1 MKLVSVINY
10 EKNAYMWIATF
21 SEYSKQHPI
30 YNVLFGDGTPTYIDN
45 GDIIKRRKF
54 RGLNEGWDKCNKDTR
69 EKLTYYLLYGD
80 STNINVN
87 LDAYKKV
94 FKV

>member
-1 MKLVSVINY
+1 MKLVSVNNY
-10 EKNAYMWIATF
+10 KENAYMWIATF
-21 SEYSKQHPI
+21 SEYSHQRPI
-30 YNVLFGDGTPTYIDN
+30 HNVLFGDGTPSYIDN

-54 RGLNEGWDKCNKDTR
+54 RGANEGWDKCNKDTR

-80 STNINVN
+80 STDINVN
-87 LDAYKKV
+87 LYAYKKI